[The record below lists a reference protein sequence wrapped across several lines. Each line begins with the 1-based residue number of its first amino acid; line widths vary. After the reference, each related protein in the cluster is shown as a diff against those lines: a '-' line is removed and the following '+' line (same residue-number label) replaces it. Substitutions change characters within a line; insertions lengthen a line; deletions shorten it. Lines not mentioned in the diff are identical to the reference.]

1 MYERWCAGITRSSTK
16 QFSSFLLLA
25 KIIPVS
31 ILFILC
37 QEVRCRHRNASTRS
51 LALVAHP
58 LCRLRGAYLFSGL
71 TQGDISSLKMRALEQ
86 INNRSIYVLERGM
99 PRGHPGDQQHVPSAR
114 DGRQATTDCFPHES
128 LDPVAKHCFA
138 NLAAHRERKT
148 ALGAIVGRL
157 DQNKQPV
164 VPRSSLLSQHPDLC
178 AVSQAVWFS

>member
-1 MYERWCAGITRSSTK
+1 MVCWYNQIIHKTIFFIFTTYQDNSSIDYIHSVPGSQVSPQKCQYRITGPGGSSAV
-16 QFSSFLLLA
+16 Q
-25 KIIPVS
+25 
-31 ILFILC
+31 
-37 QEVRCRHRNASTRS
+37 
-51 LALVAHP
+51 
-58 LCRLRGAYLFSGL
+58 LRGTHLLSGL
-71 TQGDISSLKMRALEQ
+71 AQGYISSLKMRALEQ

-138 NLAAHRERKT
+138 NLATHRERKT